1 MPNNASWFRKKLEG
15 SGSSGPGNGIGGG
28 AGRGVADCD
37 FVGFR
42 FPVALE
48 EGRDVGKGTGEVTR
62 GNCACEVFCTSSAC
76 EGGGSRVLKPPN
88 GKASRSDFVLCLCP
102 SLGLLERGTPV
113 TYL

>member
-1 MPNNASWFRKKLEG
+1 M
-15 SGSSGPGNGIGGG
+15 GGG

-48 EGRDVGKGTGEVTR
+48 EGRDIEKGAGEVTR

-88 GKASRSDFVLCLCP
+88 GKDFLLCLCP
-102 SLGLLERGTPV
+102 SLGLLERGTRV

>member
-37 FVGFR
+37 FVDFR

-48 EGRDVGKGTGEVTR
+48 DGRDVER
-62 GNCACEVFCTSSAC
+62 GDCVRCVCKAFFAGSAC

-88 GKASRSDFVLCLCP
+88 GKDFV
-102 SLGLLERGTPV
+102 
-113 TYL
+113 